1 MVFVAHWRVAVPT
14 LTRLAVLWDEAIGTL
29 QFHAIET
36 AARSSGVTL
45 ESFPIRTAEE
55 INDVVERAA
64 QRRVDGMIVLTSPLI
79 FNQRS
84 QIADLALKARL
95 PTINGFNL
103 YPKTGG
109 LMAYGPNFPSMFK
122 QAASCVDR
130 ILSGANPGELP
141 IERPTKFE
149 LVINIKTAKAL
160 GLKVPCRSLAM
171 AVRQML
177 HQRPHVGERCKLHDL
192 GNNESDAASV
202 APNPHAYATP
212 TAFYERKTSNP
223 MYTSAYASRMKL
235 ISLMHGP
242 AGGECLP
249 LKSRGK
255 SLTLNLLTV
264 C

>member
-1 MVFVAHWRVAVPT
+1 M
-14 LTRLAVLWDEAIGTL
+14 
-29 QFHAIET
+29 
-36 AARSSGVTL
+36 
-45 ESFPIRTAEE
+45 
-55 INDVVERAA
+55 
-64 QRRVDGMIVLTSPLI
+64 SPLLTQSNI
-79 FNQRS
+79 L
-84 QIADLALKARL
+84 IAWANVRFSNRPVGVKR
-95 PTINGFNL
+95 FW
-103 YPKTGG
+103 
-109 LMAYGPNFPSMFK
+109 
-122 QAASCVDR
+122 
-130 ILSGANPGELP
+130 LSTTEVGN
-141 IERPTKFE
+141 
-149 LVINIKTAKAL
+149 L
-160 GLKVPCRSLAM
+160 GLDVAPCRSLAM

-212 TAFYERKTSNP
+212 TAFYEQKTSNP